1 MVQRKS
7 NIELLRIIAMFLV
20 LVVHADYFSLGAPT
34 SRDIALSPIPSF
46 MRIFMESM
54 SIVCVNVFVMLSG
67 WFSIRPKFKS
77 ISNFCFQ
84 CFFFLFSIYAV
95 FIVFGLAELNL
106 KGIAGCFCLINWN
119 WFIKAYVLLYIISPI
134 LNAFIDNTDK
144 KTYQMV
150 MLFFFIFQS
159 LYGWLTNAVDFYL
172 NGYTPFSFIGLYLI
186 ARYMHLY
193 PCKFNQLPK
202 NYYILGYIGITII
215 MALFCFWDTMDGA
228 SRFTNIMFTY
238 YNPLVIISSLCL
250 LLYFSKLSLQST
262 FINWVAASCFAVFLL
277 HSNPNIALP
286 YFKPLMQ
293 NIYEQ
298 YYGFT
303 YLIVITFCLIT
314 IFIISVLIDQIRII
328 VFNRIYQYMEKM
340 YKKLINTLNIN

>member
-1 MVQRKS
+1 
-7 NIELLRIIAMFLV
+7 
-20 LVVHADYFSLGAPT
+20 
-34 SRDIALSPIPSF
+34 
-46 MRIFMESM
+46 
-54 SIVCVNVFVMLSG
+54 
-67 WFSIRPKFKS
+67 
-77 ISNFCFQ
+77 
-84 CFFFLFSIYAV
+84 
-95 FIVFGLAELNL
+95 
-106 KGIAGCFCLINWN
+106 
-119 WFIKAYVLLYIISPI
+119 
-134 LNAFIDNTDK
+134 
-144 KTYQMV
+144 
-150 MLFFFIFQS
+150 
-159 LYGWLTNAVDFYL
+159 
-172 NGYTPFSFIGLYLI
+172 
-186 ARYMHLY
+186 
-193 PCKFNQLPK
+193 
-202 NYYILGYIGITII
+202 